1 MLQTWVPLDILF
13 PPLTSPSLLEAVNC
27 TPQAGII
34 EKSDQ
39 LTPAQF
45 TASLI
50 ARSHNNPLLIVPTVM
65 ALVQDMLSPAKIS
78 PVFLRH
84 IGEGVGVKPAAAHYM
99 GKELKQKAQIL
110 LQQIESQPSQRSD
123 TFETRDEQSRIRSQN
138 TEQTPP
144 DILSD
149 RRTDE
154 ISRQENSDEEQISD
168 EEMEGSQMA
177 QLTQMSVDSFLF
189 DDLDNI

>member
-13 PPLTSPSLLEAVNC
+13 PPLTAPSLLEAVNC

-99 GKELKQKAQIL
+99 GKELKLKA
-110 LQQIESQPSQRSD
+110 
-123 TFETRDEQSRIRSQN
+123 
-138 TEQTPP
+138 
-144 DILSD
+144 
-149 RRTDE
+149 
-154 ISRQENSDEEQISD
+154 
-168 EEMEGSQMA
+168 
-177 QLTQMSVDSFLF
+177 
-189 DDLDNI
+189 